1 MKNFWKQ
8 ISRINFRKLILSF
21 TVNFWKEMTRLWKR
35 IPNWFKVILSSLI
48 SFYIIW
54 NFKWFS
60 SLFIYDSNVEII
72 KQGGFWTLFTLIVSS
87 PVAFMIWSFRDRNAT
102 DQINNSRKD
111 TNLKEYHKIVEWIT
125 HKDSS
130 DELKISAIYSL
141 RRFYE
146 DESLG
151 FQQSALHLLL
161 STWESMQ
168 KDELAKLKIV
178 NNLDDA
184 RSIINSLR
192 KNGNS
197 PLGVAITQVLLSN
210 NGKYILNYPEVFSSI
225 CLAGMNFYLPGLLS
239 DIVNSLFNNK
249 SIKYSGIQLQGCKF
263 KRIDLND
270 VDFYHSSLLGT
281 SWNFDEFQDE
291 SFWNN
296 VNFKECDFRY
306 SDFSKIIFTKCDFS
320 SSNFMNATLVQLDIN
335 ESTHFWGV
343 NLINSSMIST
353 DLIKKEQFLG
363 SIIFQSDL
371 SNWIYEYHNHYEQ
384 KGYTLEEAKE
394 LGIFVL
400 FEGQKQYKLCQLTL
414 SGKSILPP
422 NFNYVLENISISDD
436 DTRNANSD
444 WKVEIKDLK

>member
-1 MKNFWKQ
+1 M
-8 ISRINFRKLILSF
+8 
-21 TVNFWKEMTRLWKR
+21 
-35 IPNWFKVILSSLI
+35 
-48 SFYIIW
+48 
-54 NFKWFS
+54 
-60 SLFIYDSNVEII
+60 
-72 KQGGFWTLFTLIVSS
+72 
-87 PVAFMIWSFRDRNAT
+87 
-102 DQINNSRKD
+102 
-111 TNLKEYHKIVEWIT
+111 
-125 HKDSS
+125 
-130 DELKISAIYSL
+130 
-141 RRFYE
+141 
-146 DESLG
+146 
-151 FQQSALHLLL
+151 
-161 STWESMQ
+161 
-168 KDELAKLKIV
+168 
-178 NNLDDA
+178 
-184 RSIINSLR
+184 
-192 KNGNS
+192 
-197 PLGVAITQVLLSN
+197 LLSN
-210 NGKYILNYPEVFSSI
+210 NGKYILNYPEVFASI
-225 CLAGMNFYLPGLLS
+225 CLAGMNFYLPGLSS

-270 VDFYHSSLLGT
+270 VDFSHSSLLGT

>member
-87 PVAFMIWSFRDRNAT
+87 PVAFMIWSFRDRNAI

-184 RSIINSLR
+184 RSIIL
-192 KNGNS
+192 
-197 PLGVAITQVLLSN
+197 
-210 NGKYILNYPEVFSSI
+210 
-225 CLAGMNFYLPGLLS
+225 
-239 DIVNSLFNNK
+239 
-249 SIKYSGIQLQGCKF
+249 
-263 KRIDLND
+263 
-270 VDFYHSSLLGT
+270 
-281 SWNFDEFQDE
+281 
-291 SFWNN
+291 
-296 VNFKECDFRY
+296 
-306 SDFSKIIFTKCDFS
+306 
-320 SSNFMNATLVQLDIN
+320 
-335 ESTHFWGV
+335 
-343 NLINSSMIST
+343 
-353 DLIKKEQFLG
+353 
-363 SIIFQSDL
+363 
-371 SNWIYEYHNHYEQ
+371 
-384 KGYTLEEAKE
+384 
-394 LGIFVL
+394 
-400 FEGQKQYKLCQLTL
+400 
-414 SGKSILPP
+414 
-422 NFNYVLENISISDD
+422 
-436 DTRNANSD
+436 
-444 WKVEIKDLK
+444 